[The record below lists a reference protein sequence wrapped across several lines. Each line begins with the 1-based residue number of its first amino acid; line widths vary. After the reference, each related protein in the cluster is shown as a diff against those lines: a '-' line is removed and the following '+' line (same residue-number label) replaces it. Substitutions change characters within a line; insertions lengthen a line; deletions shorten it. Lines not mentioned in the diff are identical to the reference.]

1 MSEFQNFN
9 YQNPTEIQNVSSE
22 VMSRTFTAKVFSW
35 MFVGLAITGIV
46 SYFFAATPS
55 LLSLVYVTTNGVITG
70 MAPVGWVAML
80 APFAIIFIMG
90 LGLNRLSYPAIAG
103 SFIIFSALFGISLSS
118 IFLRYT
124 SGSIATIFFV
134 TSAMFGVMA
143 LVGYTTH
150 NDLTKLRPILM
161 MGLFG
166 IIIATIVNAFIGS
179 SSFNY
184 MLNFLLVAVFTGFI
198 AYDVQKIKSIGAQIN
213 EDGSTT
219 GKLAVWAAMSIYL
232 DFVNLFLALLRIFG
246 GRR

>member
-1 MSEFQNFN
+1 MDNQNFN
-9 YQNPTEIQNVSSE
+9 FKEPAQIQNVSAE
-22 VMSRTFTAKVFSW
+22 VMSRTFMAKVFTW
-35 MFVGLAITGIV
+35 MFIGLGITGLV

-55 LLSLVYVTTNGVITG
+55 LLDAIYITTDNVIRMTTL
-70 MAPVGWVAML
+70 GWVVRL
-80 APFAIIFIMG
+80 SPFVIILIMG
-90 LGLNRLSYPAIAG
+90 LGMNRLSYPVIAA
-103 SFIIFSALFGISLSS
+103 SFIIFSALLGISLSS
-118 IFLRYT
+118 IFVLYT
-124 SGSIATIFFV
+124 GGSIASIFFV

-143 LVGYTTH
+143 IMGYTTH
-150 NDLTKLRPILM
+150 SDLTKLGPILM

-166 IIIATIVNAFIGS
+166 IIIASIVNAFIGS
-179 SSFNY
+179 TSMYY